1 MNAARLARIPQ
12 APRRRA
18 LPQTPRHTLKHRK
31 GTNVSI
37 AKVTIAAVAAALCL
51 LLSPTTATQAA
62 AADDQTWTINIKNAD
77 IREFVTQVAEIT
89 GETFVV
95 DPRLKG
101 EVTVISTTPLNA
113 HGIYELF
120 LSVLRVHGFVASPA
134 GDFIRIQQSAT
145 GKQSP
150 GVEEGLAQVA
160 PEELVTR
167 VIAAQNVESTELVK
181 ILRPL
186 IPQYGHIAAVAN
198 PNIVIISDHAD
209 NILRLMNIIEH
220 IDVAEED
227 ETVMVPLKE
236 AWVENVVELLER
248 LAPSQIG
255 SSATGPQSIQI
266 IANKRNNSLIVRGKP
281 RPVAEILKIVEMVD
295 QPATATG
302 GVRVVYLKYA
312 DAALVSE
319 VLRGALA
326 QQGSGDDKQSATIQ
340 PDETLNAI
348 IIRATPSA
356 MSEILDILAQLDIR
370 RTQVLI
376 EAAVVEVRITD
387 QRNIGAETSAAD
399 AGGTTSPLAST
410 ALDGVI
416 TNLLRNLS
424 VNQEGDQI
432 DADVLAGLA
441 SISTPTLAVAR
452 VDPEGFSFG
461 SIITAL
467 GTATDANLLSTPS
480 VMTLDNQEAKIV
492 VGNEVPFR
500 TGSFTTQAD
509 GANNPFTTVQRE
521 DVGLQLTVTPH
532 VHDGTSVRLEI
543 EQQITNVVDS
553 PIGNAGFA
561 DVVTSKREIATTV
574 LAEDRQILVL
584 GGLIQD
590 NVTEILRKV
599 PLLGDIPG
607 LGFFF
612 RSTNKTNDKTNLLIF
627 LRPTIIRSQDEN
639 LDVTQ
644 RKYRDIW
651 EVEITSPVGDHLDSL
666 FEGRFSPPTEANSG
680 AER

>member
-1 MNAARLARIPQ
+1 MTQ
-12 APRRRA
+12 DTRA
-18 LPQTPRHTLKHRK
+18 
-31 GTNVSI
+31 NVNI
-37 AKVTIAAVAAALCL
+37 AKNILATALL
-51 LLSPTTATQAA
+51 TLAPLSVVPATPNDGNGQSWA
-62 AADDQTWTINIKNAD
+62 INVENAD
-77 IREFVTQVAEIT
+77 IRKFVSQVADIT
-89 GETFVV
+89 GKTFVV

-101 EVTVISTTPLNA
+101 EVTVISSTQLDA
-113 HGIYELF
+113 DAIYELF
-120 LSVLRVHGFVASPA
+120 LSVLRVHGFIASPS
-134 GDFIRIQQSAT
+134 GDVIRIQQSAT
-145 GKQSP
+145 GKQTP
-150 GVEEGLAQVA
+150 GLEEPLARVA

-186 IPQYGHIAAVAN
+186 IPQYGHIAAVAK

-209 NILRLMNIIEH
+209 NILRLMRIIEQ

-227 ETVMVPLKE
+227 EIIVVPLQE
-236 AWVENVVELLER
+236 AWVETVVELLER

-255 SSATGPQSIQI
+255 ASASGPQSIQI

-281 RPVAEILKIVEMVD
+281 RPVAEILKIVELID

-302 GVRVVYLKYA
+302 GVRVMYLKHA
-312 DAALVSE
+312 DAVAVAE
-319 VLRGALA
+319 VLKGTVSQR
-326 QQGSGDDKQSATIQ
+326 SSDDSELSASIQ
-340 PDETLNAI
+340 ADESLNAI
-348 IIRATPSA
+348 IIRAAPSA
-356 MSEILDILAQLDIR
+356 MSEILDILDQLDIR

-376 EAAVVEVRITD
+376 EAAVVEVQLSS
-387 QRNIGAETSAAD
+387 QRTLGAETAASD
-399 AGGTTSPLAST
+399 AEGSTSPLASS

-416 TNLLRNLS
+416 TNLIQNLS
-424 VNQEGDQI
+424 VDGEGNQI

-441 SISTPTLAVAR
+441 SISSPTLAVAR
-452 VDPEGFSFG
+452 IDPEGFSFG

-467 GTATDANLLSTPS
+467 GTASDANLLSTPS
-480 VMTLDNQEAKIV
+480 IMTLDNQEAKIV

-532 VHDGTSVRLEI
+532 VHDGTSVRLDI
-543 EQQITNVVDS
+543 AQQITNVVDS
-553 PIGNAGFA
+553 PIGDAGFA
-561 DVVTSKREIATTV
+561 DVVTSKREIETTV
-574 LAEDRQILVL
+574 LAEDRQIIVL

-590 NVTEILRKV
+590 NVSETNRKV

-612 RSTNKTNDKTNLLIF
+612 RSTSKTATKTNLLIF
-627 LRPTIIRSQDEN
+627 LRPTIIRSQEDAHGATE
-639 LDVTQ
+639 

-651 EVEITSPVGDHLDSL
+651 EVEITSSVGVPMDAL
-666 FEGRFSPPTEANSG
+666 FEGVSSPPHQEAHPVRP
-680 AER
+680 E

>member
-1 MNAARLARIPQ
+1 MKIVRNILAT
-12 APRRRA
+12 A
-18 LPQTPRHTLKHRK
+18 LVGL
-31 GTNVSI
+31 
-37 AKVTIAAVAAALCL
+37 AL
-51 LLSPTTATQAA
+51 TASGAGP
-62 AADDQTWTINIKNAD
+62 DQTWTINIKNAD

-101 EVTVISTTPLNA
+101 EVTVISSTPLNA
-113 HGIYELF
+113 AGIYELF
-120 LSVLRVHGFVASPA
+120 LSVLRVHGFIASPS
-134 GDFIRIQQSAT
+134 GDVIRIQQSAT
-145 GKQSP
+145 GKQTP
-150 GVEEGLAQVA
+150 GLDDQLSQVA

-186 IPQYGHIAAVAN
+186 IPQYGHIAAVAE

-209 NILRLMNIIEH
+209 NILRLMRIIEQ

-227 ETVMVPLKE
+227 EIVVVPLQE
-236 AWVENVVELLER
+236 AWVETVVELLER

-255 SSATGPQSIQI
+255 ASASGPQSIQI

-281 RPVAEILKIVEMVD
+281 RPVAEILKIVELID
-295 QPATATG
+295 KPATATG
-302 GVRVVYLKYA
+302 GVRVVYLKHA
-312 DAALVSE
+312 DAVAVAE
-319 VLRGALA
+319 VLKGTLDQR
-326 QQGSGDDKQSATIQ
+326 SSDGDSEQAATIQ
-340 PDETLNAI
+340 ADESLNAI
-348 IIRATPSA
+348 IIRAAPSA
-356 MSEILDILAQLDIR
+356 MTEILDILDQLDIR

-376 EAAVVEVRITD
+376 EAAVVEVQMTD
-387 QRNIGAETSAAD
+387 QRTVGAETAAAD
-399 AGGTTSPLAST
+399 AEGRTSPIASS

-416 TNLLRNLS
+416 TNLIQNLS
-424 VNQEGDQI
+424 VDGEGNQI

-441 SISTPTLAVAR
+441 SISSPTLAVAR
-452 VDPEGFSFG
+452 IDPEGFSFG

-467 GTATDANLLSTPS
+467 GTASDANLLSTPS
-480 VMTLDNQEAKIV
+480 LMTLDNQEAKIV

-532 VHDGTSVRLEI
+532 VHDGTSVRLDI
-543 EQQITNVVDS
+543 SQQITNVVDS
-553 PIGNAGFA
+553 PIGDAGFA
-561 DVVTSKREIATTV
+561 DVVTSKREIETTV
-574 LAEDRQILVL
+574 LAEDRQIIVL

-590 NVTEILRKV
+590 NISESNKKV
-599 PLLGDIPG
+599 PVLGDIPG

-612 RSTNKTNDKTNLLIF
+612 RSSSRTATKTNLLIF
-627 LRPTIIRSQDEN
+627 LRPTIIRSQEDANDATE
-639 LDVTQ
+639 

-651 EVEITSPVGDHLDSL
+651 EVEITSPVSDPMDAL
-666 FEGRFSPPTEANSG
+666 FEGTSSPPYQEAPPARSD
-680 AER
+680 

>member
-1 MNAARLARIPQ
+1 MKIPRNILTTAVLALALVAPALAA
-12 APRRRA
+12 
-18 LPQTPRHTLKHRK
+18 T
-31 GTNVSI
+31 
-37 AKVTIAAVAAALCL
+37 AAASAA
-51 LLSPTTATQAA
+51 SP
-62 AADDQTWTINIKNAD
+62 DQTWTINIKNAD

-101 EVTVISTTPLNA
+101 EVTVISSTPLNA
-113 HGIYELF
+113 DGIYELF
-120 LSVLRVHGFVASPA
+120 LSVLRVHGFIASPS
-134 GDFIRIQQSAT
+134 GDVIRIQQSAT
-145 GKQSP
+145 GKQTP
-150 GVEEGLAQVA
+150 GLDDQLSHVA

-186 IPQYGHIAAVAN
+186 IPQYGHIAAVAE

-209 NILRLMNIIEH
+209 NILRLMRIIEQ

-227 ETVMVPLKE
+227 EIVVVPLQE
-236 AWVENVVELLER
+236 AWVETVVELLER

-255 SSATGPQSIQI
+255 GSASGPQSIQI

-281 RPVAEILKIVEMVD
+281 RPVAEILKIVELID
-295 QPATATG
+295 KPATATG
-302 GVRVVYLKYA
+302 GVRVVYLKHA
-312 DAALVSE
+312 DAVAVAE
-319 VLRGALA
+319 VLKGTLDQR
-326 QQGSGDDKQSATIQ
+326 SSDGDSEQAATIQ
-340 PDETLNAI
+340 ADESLNAI
-348 IIRATPSA
+348 IIRAAPSA
-356 MSEILDILAQLDIR
+356 MAEILDILDQLDIR

-376 EAAVVEVRITD
+376 EAAVVEVQMTD
-387 QRNIGAETSAAD
+387 QRTIGAETAAAD
-399 AGGTTSPLAST
+399 AEGATSPIASS

-416 TNLLRNLS
+416 TNLIQNLS
-424 VNQEGDQI
+424 VNGEGNQI

-441 SISTPTLAVAR
+441 SISSPTLAVAR

-467 GTATDANLLSTPS
+467 GTASDANLLSTPS
-480 VMTLDNQEAKIV
+480 IMTLDNQEAKIV

-532 VHDGTSVRLEI
+532 VHDGTSVRLDI
-543 EQQITNVVDS
+543 AQQITNVVDS
-553 PIGNAGFA
+553 PIGDAGFA
-561 DVVTSKREIATTV
+561 DVVTSKREIETTV
-574 LAEDRQILVL
+574 LAEDRQIIVL

-590 NVTEILRKV
+590 NISESNKKV
-599 PLLGDIPG
+599 PVLGDIPG

-612 RSTNKTNDKTNLLIF
+612 RSTSKTATKTNLLIF
-627 LRPTIIRSQDEN
+627 LRPTIIRSQDDAHDATE
-639 LDVTQ
+639 

-651 EVEITSPVGDHLDSL
+651 EVEITSPVSDPMEAL
-666 FEGRFSPPTEANSG
+666 FEGVSSPPHQQAP
-680 AER
+680 AARPD

>member
-1 MNAARLARIPQ
+1 MKTAR
-12 APRRRA
+12 
-18 LPQTPRHTLKHRK
+18 
-31 GTNVSI
+31 
-37 AKVTIAAVAAALCL
+37 TIAATALL
-51 LLSPTTATQAA
+51 GLALAPLVLPSGAA
-62 AADDQTWTINIKNAD
+62 AAAAADQTWTINIKNAD

-101 EVTVISTTPLNA
+101 EVTVISSTPLNA
-113 HGIYELF
+113 EGIYELF
-120 LSVLRVHGFVASPA
+120 LSVLRVHGFIASPS
-134 GDFIRIQQSAT
+134 GDVIRIQQSAT
-145 GKQSP
+145 GKQTP
-150 GVEEGLAQVA
+150 GLDTQLSQVA

-186 IPQYGHIAAVAN
+186 IPQYGHIAAVAE

-209 NILRLMNIIEH
+209 NILRLIRIIEQ

-227 ETVMVPLKE
+227 EIVVVPLQE
-236 AWVENVVELLER
+236 AWVETVVELLER

-255 SSATGPQSIQI
+255 ASASGPQSIQI

-281 RPVAEILKIVEMVD
+281 RPVAEILKIVELID
-295 QPATATG
+295 KPATATG
-302 GVRVVYLKYA
+302 GVRVVYLKHA
-312 DAALVSE
+312 DAVAVAE
-319 VLRGALA
+319 VLKGTLDQRS
-326 QQGSGDDKQSATIQ
+326 SGDDAEQAATIQ
-340 PDETLNAI
+340 ADESLNAI
-348 IIRATPSA
+348 IIRAAPSA
-356 MSEILDILAQLDIR
+356 MTEILDILDQLDIR

-376 EAAVVEVRITD
+376 EAAVVEVQMTD
-387 QRNIGAETSAAD
+387 QRAIGAETSAAD
-399 AGGTTSPLAST
+399 AEGRTSPIASS

-416 TNLLRNLS
+416 TNLIQNLS
-424 VNQEGDQI
+424 VDGEGNQI

-441 SISTPTLAVAR
+441 SISSPTLAVAR
-452 VDPEGFSFG
+452 IDPEGFSFG

-467 GTATDANLLSTPS
+467 GTASDANLLSTPS
-480 VMTLDNQEAKIV
+480 LMTLDNQEAKIV

-532 VHDGTSVRLEI
+532 VHDGTSVRLDI
-543 EQQITNVVDS
+543 SQQITNVVDS
-553 PIGNAGFA
+553 PIGDAGFA
-561 DVVTSKREIATTV
+561 DVVTSKREIETTV
-574 LAEDRQILVL
+574 LAEDRQIIVL

-590 NVTEILRKV
+590 NISESSKKV
-599 PLLGDIPG
+599 PVLGDIPG

-612 RSTNKTNDKTNLLIF
+612 RSSSRTATKTNLLIF
-627 LRPTIIRSQDEN
+627 LRPTIIRSQEDANDATE
-639 LDVTQ
+639 

-651 EVEITSPVGDHLDSL
+651 EVEITSPVSEPMDAL
-666 FEGRFSPPTEANSG
+666 FEGTSSPPYQEAPPTRSD
-680 AER
+680 